1 MVGIG
6 GGRATIEGARR
17 EKKEGENTYRGVKG
31 DRERKE
37 QARRKRVYV

>member
-1 MVGIG
+1 MVRVG

-17 EKKEGENTYRGVKG
+17 EKEGENTYRGVKG
-31 DRERKE
+31 DRERKG